1 MISGYSCLSCGSNL
15 SYIEEKKVFRCE
27 YCGKLFTD
35 EREIIDLKLIED
47 LRQKKRT
54 DEAKTYVELLLEK
67 DPDDFYLNW
76 EWCNTVYLPG
86 PPSRF
91 ISANHKDAKKMSEL
105 RRNHDLER
113 LKKTIPADHKRY
125 IDDLEEMNSLWSEI
139 DELTLRL
146 EQLRRQQTHIRNEM
160 ARQKIPEDDPLEKI
174 SFGFRDI
181 QWYVMLLA
189 GACILVILMLGVNPW
204 AGFATLA
211 LIGGIPAL
219 IRVIR
224 KRSKDRRVALT
235 GQAKNASLNEAKE
248 LEEKISSLKAKVGD
262 IRNDAKA
269 YEDKFFEIITR
280 ES

>member
-1 MISGYSCLSCGSNL
+1 MISGYSCPSCGSNL

-86 PPSRF
+86 SLSRF

-113 LKKTIPADHKRY
+113 LKKTIPDDQKRY

-139 DELTLRL
+139 DELTLRM
-146 EQLRRQQTHIRNEM
+146 EQLRRKQIHIRNEM

-174 SFGFRDI
+174 SFAPRDI
-181 QWYVMLLA
+181 QWYVVLLA
-189 GACILVILMLGVNPW
+189 GACILVILMFGVNAW
-204 AGFATLA
+204 AGIATLA
-211 LIGGIPAL
+211 LMGGIPAL

-235 GQAKNASLNEAKE
+235 GQAKSASLNEAKE

-262 IRNDAKA
+262 IRNNAKA
-269 YEDKFFEIITR
+269 YEDKFFEIISR